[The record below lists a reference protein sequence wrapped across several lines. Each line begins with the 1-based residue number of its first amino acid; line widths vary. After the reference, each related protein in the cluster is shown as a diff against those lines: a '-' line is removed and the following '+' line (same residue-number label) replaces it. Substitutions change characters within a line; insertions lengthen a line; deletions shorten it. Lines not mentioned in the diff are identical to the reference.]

1 MRKNLTE
8 MKIFL
13 KVWGGGYFFET
24 PVKAVFTMADQ
35 YKVVLSIK
43 RRHFQ

>member
-13 KVWGGGYFFET
+13 KVLGGYFFET